1 VARAL
6 LDGSAMMKTL
16 ISSALAVSLLAAPA
30 LAQPA
35 PAAPAQPAPRT
46 PYKFKLA
53 VTDGSDNRIYELV
66 LLDDSCGSV
75 EERVGDRRDEV
86 KVCAHLAPQGAR
98 IGVAWKLHT
107 KTLDHEVNYEAV
119 VAKGKAVE
127 VGRTNGARFTLTLI

>member
-1 VARAL
+1 MARTL
-6 LDGSAMMKTL
+6 LDGSAMKKTL
-16 ISSALAVSLLAAPA
+16 ITAALAVSLLAGPA
-30 LAQPA
+30 LAQP
-35 PAAPAQPAPRT
+35 APAQPAPRT

-53 VTDGSDNRIYELV
+53 VTDGSDNRVYELV

-75 EERVGDRRDEV
+75 EERVGDRHDEV

>member
-1 VARAL
+1 MAHAL
-6 LDGSAMMKTL
+6 LESSGMKHTL
-16 ISSALAVSLLAAPA
+16 MSSALALILLGGAA

-35 PAAPAQPAPRT
+35 PAQPGPRT

-53 VTDGSDNRIYELV
+53 VTDGTDNRVYELV

-75 EERVGDRRDEV
+75 EERAGDRRDEV

-119 VAKGKAVE
+119 VAKGKTVE